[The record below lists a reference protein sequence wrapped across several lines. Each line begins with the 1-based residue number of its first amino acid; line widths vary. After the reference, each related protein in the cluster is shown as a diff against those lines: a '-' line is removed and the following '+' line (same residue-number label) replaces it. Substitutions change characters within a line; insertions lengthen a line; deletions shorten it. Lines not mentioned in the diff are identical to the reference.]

1 MTQKRTKS
9 LSLEQLWD
17 YEAKHPIV
25 FAAPSAL
32 AEARFIADLDRVK
45 HNRRRHSRGNGA
57 AIGVSRRKLAA
68 A

>member
-25 FAAPSAL
+25 FASPSAL
-32 AEARFIADLDRVK
+32 AEARLIADLGRGK
-45 HNRRRHSRGNGA
+45 RSRHRSRSNGA
-57 AIGVSRRKLAA
+57 VHSSARRKLAMG
-68 A
+68 